1 MSQFSLEIFITVD
14 KTTILHP
21 QYLLQVLEKTIWQVT
36 HFIALHEPANLN
48 VLSVKGNRERP
59 KEFPHVNYKIT
70 IIIANVMDIA
80 VLALSY
86 WLFKLPI
93 SFAIYILAK

>member
-1 MSQFSLEIFITVD
+1 MFIPVY
-14 KTTILHP
+14 KNTILHP

-70 IIIANVMDIA
+70 IIIAHVMDITGFFF
-80 VLALSY
+80 LCSLIGSSNY
-86 WLFKLPI
+86 LYPLLLI
-93 SFAIYILAK
+93 